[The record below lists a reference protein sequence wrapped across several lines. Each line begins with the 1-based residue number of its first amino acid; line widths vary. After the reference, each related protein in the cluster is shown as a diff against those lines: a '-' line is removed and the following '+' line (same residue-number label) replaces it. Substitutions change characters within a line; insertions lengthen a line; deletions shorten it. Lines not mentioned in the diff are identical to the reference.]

1 MKKVILTFSTLL
13 TLNTFASVAT
23 KCEEQAHKFGNG
35 EGKDTISK
43 TCFDFDLSKVKPQA
57 ISENDHIKVIGHHN
71 RVYVINKSNGKYHAI
86 AGIYTELDKVI
97 SVDIMTD
104 RNEVLI
110 LQSNGDILVFS
121 TIITGN
127 VAPYRTIKSKDL
139 FGSKDITYD
148 SASSKIIV
156 SNPSTKSILKYDIKA
171 NSSGRE
177 GYKFDQ
183 LLSSETYSDLTLHQ
197 VHFEDKELL
206 GLNNNGSIYKLNGK
220 TSIKIKEADLSAP
233 LGN

>member
-1 MKKVILTFSTLL
+1 MKKEIIVMSTLL
-13 TLNTFASVAT
+13 SFSSFAGVAT

-43 TCFDFDLSKVKPQA
+43 SCYEYDLSKVKPQA
-57 ISENDHIKVIGHHN
+57 ISENDYIKVIGHKN
-71 RVYVINKSNGKYHAI
+71 RVYVINKSNEKYHAI

-97 SVDIMTD
+97 SVDIID
-104 RNEVLI
+104 ERNEVLV
-110 LQSNGDILVFS
+110 LQSNGDILIFS

-139 FGSKDITYD
+139 FGARDLTYD
-148 SASSKIIV
+148 TVNSKIVV

-171 NSSGRE
+171 NSNGRE

-183 LLSSETYSDLTLHQ
+183 LISSETYSDLSLMQ
-197 VHFEDKELL
+197 VHYEDKQLL
-206 GLNNNGSIYKLNGK
+206 GLNNNGNIYKLKGK
-220 TSIKIKEADLSAP
+220 ISQKIKEADTSAP